1 MARQERTTD
10 PLAGITAARRKRFK
24 PLLQTWAAF
33 KDVPVEE
40 IEREV
45 AKAIAEDRAEWRA
58 KGAYSIEEA

>member
-33 KDVPVEE
+33 KDVPAEE
-40 IEREV
+40 VEREV
-45 AKAIAEDRAEWRA
+45 AKSIAEDRAERRA
-58 KGAYSIEEA
+58 KEACAIGET